1 MDRHA
6 VGGITDAKH
15 LTGSTRLDKCQPG
28 CNGPTVNDET
38 QMTTNALEFLAEVW
52 RQQPSLIV
60 FLTLGLVVFVCLVVD
75 SYRVQRRRNIRQ
87 RTGLY

>member
-1 MDRHA
+1 
-6 VGGITDAKH
+6 
-15 LTGSTRLDKCQPG
+15 
-28 CNGPTVNDET
+28 
-38 QMTTNALEFLAEVW
+38 MTTNALEFLAEIW

-75 SYRVQRRRNIRQ
+75 SHRIHRKRSIRQ